1 MICTIRKSTLSLTTV
16 FLLPVMRFAKLNK
29 LASLEKK
36 NNNNKRP
43 PGGLNRGFMVAG
55 LYRKALAPSG
65 PSEGAGRV
73 SLYVRRPQRK
83 QH

>member
-36 NNNNKRP
+36 KKNKRP

>member
-1 MICTIRKSTLSLTTV
+1 MSVTTV

-36 NNNNKRP
+36 KNKRP
-43 PGGLNRGFMVAG
+43 PGGLNKGFMVAG